1 MASGAVARPLASISA
16 SIGVKQLASR
26 GFATVARRQQPLV
39 SQLSQNTRSQTPA
52 RIPKDALR
60 QSFRRGYADTINPV
74 VKEKAKRRSWS
85 FLKWSWRL
93 LYVSAIGGTVYTAW
107 GIHQSKYPR
116 EQDEPDPKKKT
127 LVVLG
132 RFNGLC

>member
-1 MASGAVARPLASISA
+1 M
-16 SIGVKQLASR
+16 
-26 GFATVARRQQPLV
+26 
-39 SQLSQNTRSQTPA
+39 
-52 RIPKDALR
+52 
-60 QSFRRGYADTINPV
+60 
-74 VKEKAKRRSWS
+74 
-85 FLKWSWRL
+85 KWSWRL